1 MRILENLEP
10 QNVFYYFEEI
20 CKIPHGSG
28 NTRQISDYLKAFADE
43 HGLYCRHC
51 HFPESP
57 NHGHSEID
65 ARDEVSVHDIHMNIG
80 SSRLV
85 NGANLL
91 SQSAGIG
98 SQH

>member
-43 HGLYCRHC
+43 HGLYCRQ
-51 HFPESP
+51 
-57 NHGHSEID
+57 
-65 ARDEVSVHDIHMNIG
+65 DELNSMKIMN
-80 SSRLV
+80 RFFYR
-85 NGANLL
+85 
-91 SQSAGIG
+91 GIWIWWL
-98 SQH
+98 

>member
-1 MRILENLEP
+1 MLEGPVKMGASLCMYRDDIGAAVCELCDVTIRLLHHQVNVQNL
-10 QNVFYYFEEI
+10 V
-20 CKIPHGSG
+20 
-28 NTRQISDYLKAFADE
+28 
-43 HGLYCRHC
+43 C

-85 NGANLL
+85 NGADLL
-91 SQSAGIG
+91 SQSAVIG